1 MSFSHQ
7 DGVTNFK
14 PGDTTMFTKTLITVA
29 LIVAA
34 ISSSATAATV
44 KKQQAPNAGPAI
56 HGTWDPYGLRF
67 DDGTE

>member
-1 MSFSHQ
+1 
-7 DGVTNFK
+7 
-14 PGDTTMFTKTLITVA
+14 MFTQTLITVA